1 MDAYRSTSIV
11 FDLFFFSE
19 ESVVTPIDSGCL
31 EEGDKAGNQ
40 LRHAPSSGTPH
51 LARARQE
58 FLNKF
63 KNKTPDRSC
72 LTMFDLIFYNPT
84 THPMK

>member
-1 MDAYRSTSIV
+1 MAFY
-11 FDLFFFSE
+11 FFFSVSE
-19 ESVVTPIDSGCL
+19 ESVVTPNDSECL
-31 EEGDKAGNQ
+31 EEGDKAGTQ
-40 LRHAPSSGTPH
+40 LRHAPGSGTPR

-84 THPMK
+84 TNPMK